1 MPVIQC
7 NDIAIYYETHGKGE
21 PLVLISGLGGD
32 STFWESSI
40 KTLAT
45 RFQIIVYD
53 VRGSGYTDAREASY
67 SIDLFAND
75 LLALLDALHIER
87 VNLLGFSMGGNIAL
101 AFALKYPERLSKLI
115 IAASFATMNL
125 QARLFLDAVLSVY
138 ESGATSKQMF
148 DLICP
153 WLVSGSFLS
162 NPANIGLLQYD
173 EGSTN
178 PQPLYAWKNQY
189 LAQQEF
195 DIVSKLSEIKIPT
208 LIIAGEQDRLSHID
222 DSKILADKIENAI
235 LKIVTGSG
243 HLINYEYP
251 DLFHQSILEFLS
263 A

>member
-1 MPVIQC
+1 
-7 NDIAIYYETHGKGE
+7 
-21 PLVLISGLGGD
+21 
-32 STFWESSI
+32 
-40 KTLAT
+40 
-45 RFQIIVYD
+45 
-53 VRGSGYTDAREASY
+53 
-67 SIDLFAND
+67 
-75 LLALLDALHIER
+75 
-87 VNLLGFSMGGNIAL
+87 
-101 AFALKYPERLSKLI
+101 
-115 IAASFATMNL
+115 
-125 QARLFLDAVLSVY
+125 
-138 ESGATSKQMF
+138 MF